1 MPTRGA
7 PCEIAAQ
14 RLIGIPPLRTR
25 PILRPTLE
33 EALHERHRRG
43 RPVRIG
49 LVGCGQMGTDILVQT
64 SLMRGIIV
72 VACAAT
78 RPENVAA
85 AVAMGDTAHRPR
97 VVSGVTEARQA
108 IRRGELAALTGI
120 GTLCQIPEVD
130 VVIDATGRPNAGA
143 EVATAAIAAGKHMVM
158 MNVEADI
165 TIGAWL
171 AAQARRKGV
180 VYTLGAG
187 DEPSTTMEI
196 IRFARTLGYG
206 IVAAGKGKNNA
217 FRIDAVPDD
226 YRAEAAARNM
236 NPRMLVEFVDGSK
249 TAVEMT
255 CIGNA
260 AGLSPDVP
268 GMHGPAAPLHELQN
282 YFRPKAE
289 GGLLSRKGVVDFSI
303 AKGVA
308 PGVFVVV
315 EAPHP
320 RIIER
325 FDDLH
330 VGKGPYY
337 ALTKPYHL
345 TSLEVPLTAAA
356 AVLFGTTEMVSLP
369 VPSGEVGC
377 MTKRDIEPGETLDA
391 IGETCY
397 RGFALERADAVRKDA
412 LPIGLAHGA
421 KVVER
426 IPKGALI
433 TRAAAIPDK
442 SLMIVALRRKQ
453 DAMVARL
460 TAR

>member
-1 MPTRGA
+1 MPKRS
-7 PCEIAAQ
+7 E
-14 RLIGIPPLRTR
+14 
-25 PILRPTLE
+25 LRPNLE
-33 EALHERHRRG
+33 EALHARHRRG

-64 SLMRGIIV
+64 SLMQGIVV

-85 AVAMGDTAHRPR
+85 AVVMGGTAHKPLI
-97 VVSGVTEARQA
+97 VATLTEARQA
-108 IRRGELAALTGI
+108 IRRGQLAALTSI
-120 GTLCQIPEVD
+120 EMLCNIPEVD

-143 EVATAAIAAGKHMVM
+143 EVAVAAIAAGKHMVM

-165 TIGAWL
+165 TAGAWF
-171 AAQARRKGV
+171 AAQARRRGV

-196 IRFARTLGYG
+196 VRFARTLGMG
-206 IVAAGKGKNNA
+206 IVAAGKGKNNP
-217 FRIDAVPDD
+217 FRIDAMPDD

-255 CIGNA
+255 CIANA
-260 AGLSPDVP
+260 VGLVPDVP
-268 GMHGPAAPLHELQN
+268 GMHGPSAPLHELQD
-282 YFRPKAE
+282 YFRPKSE
-289 GGLLSRKGVVDFSI
+289 GGILSRKGVVDFSV

-308 PGVFVVV
+308 PGVFVVA
-315 EAPHP
+315 EARHP
-320 RIIER
+320 RIVER

-356 AVLFGTTEMVSLP
+356 AVIFGTTEMVSLP
-369 VPSGEVGC
+369 LPSGEVGC
-377 MTKRDIEPGETLDA
+377 MAKRDIAPGEVLDA
-391 IGETCY
+391 IGETSY
-397 RGFALERADAVRKDA
+397 RGFALERRWAAERRI

-421 KVVER
+421 KVTAR
-426 IPKGALI
+426 IPKGTLI
-433 TRAAAIPDK
+433 SLDQADPDNRLAIFK
-442 SLMIVALRRKQ
+442 ARRRQ
-453 DAMVARL
+453 DAMVAR
-460 TAR
+460 AEG

>member
-1 MPTRGA
+1 M
-7 PCEIAAQ
+7 Q
-14 RLIGIPPLRTR
+14 RKHD
-25 PILRPTLE
+25 LRPNLE
-33 EALHERHRRG
+33 EALQARHKRG

-64 SLMRGIIV
+64 SLMQGIIV

-85 AVAMGDTAHRPR
+85 AVKMGGTAHRPR
-97 VVSGVTEARQA
+97 IVDSVTEARQA
-108 IRRGELAALTGI
+108 IRRGELAALVGI
-120 GTLCQIPEVD
+120 DRLCQIPEVD

-143 EVATAAIAAGKHMVM
+143 EVALAAIQAGKHMVM

-165 TIGAWL
+165 TAGAWF
-171 AAQARRKGV
+171 ADQARRRGI

-196 IRFARTLGYG
+196 IRFARTLGMG

-217 FRIDAVPDD
+217 FRIDAMPND
-226 YRAEAAARNM
+226 YMAEAAARNM

-255 CIGNA
+255 CIANA
-260 AGLSPDVP
+260 VGLQPDIP

-282 YFRPKAE
+282 YFRPKSE
-289 GGLLSRKGVVDFSI
+289 GGILSRKGVVDFSI

-308 PGVFVVV
+308 PGVFVVA
-315 EAPHP
+315 EAKHP
-320 RIIER
+320 RIVER

-356 AVLFGTTEMVSLP
+356 AVMFGTTEMISLP

-377 MTKRDIEPGETLDA
+377 MAKRDIEPGETLDA

-397 RGFALERADAVRKDA
+397 RGFALERVWAAERNV

-421 KVVER
+421 KVTQR
-426 IPKGALI
+426 IAKGTLI
-433 TRAAAIPDK
+433 TRDAAEPDRR
-442 SLMIVALRRKQ
+442 LAIVAVRKKQ
-453 DAMVARL
+453 DAMVRRL
-460 TAR
+460 TGG

>member
-1 MPTRGA
+1 M
-7 PCEIAAQ
+7 
-14 RLIGIPPLRTR
+14 
-25 PILRPTLE
+25 
-33 EALHERHRRG
+33 
-43 RPVRIG
+43 
-49 LVGCGQMGTDILVQT
+49 
-64 SLMRGIIV
+64 
-72 VACAAT
+72 
-78 RPENVAA
+78 
-85 AVAMGDTAHRPR
+85 
-97 VVSGVTEARQA
+97 
-108 IRRGELAALTGI
+108 
-120 GTLCQIPEVD
+120 LCQIPEVD

-143 EVATAAIAAGKHMVM
+143 EVAVAAIAAGKHMVM

-165 TIGAWL
+165 TAGAWF

-196 IRFARTLGYG
+196 VRFARTLGYG

-255 CIGNA
+255 CIANA
-260 AGLSPDVP
+260 VGLSPDVP
-268 GMHGPAAPLHELQN
+268 GMHGPAAPLNELQN
-282 YFRPKAE
+282 YFRPKSE
-289 GGLLSRKGVVDFSI
+289 GGILSKKGVVDFSI

-377 MTKRDIEPGETLDA
+377 MAKRDIAPGETLDA

-397 RGFALERADAVRKDA
+397 RGFALERLDAAAKGV

-421 KVVER
+421 TVTKR
-426 IPKGALI
+426 IAKGTLI
-433 TRAAAIPDK
+433 TWDAAAPD
-442 SLMIVALRRKQ
+442 RRLAILAARKKQ
-453 DAMVARL
+453 DQMVRRL
-460 TAR
+460 TGAKG

>member
-1 MPTRGA
+1 MAKPT
-7 PCEIAAQ
+7 
-14 RLIGIPPLRTR
+14 L
-25 PILRPTLE
+25 LRPTLE
-33 EALHERHRRG
+33 EALHDRHRRG

-64 SLMRGIIV
+64 SLMQGIVV
-72 VACAAT
+72 VACCAT
-78 RPENVAA
+78 RPENVAS
-85 AVAMGDTAHRPR
+85 AVKMGGTAHRPR
-97 VVSGVTEARQA
+97 IVDGVAAASQA

-120 GTLCQIPEVD
+120 DTLCRIPEVD

-143 EVATAAIAAGKHMVM
+143 EVAVAAIAAGKHMVM

-165 TIGAWL
+165 TAGAWF
-171 AAQARRKGV
+171 ADQARRKGV

-196 IRFARTLGYG
+196 IRFARTLGYR

-217 FRIDAVPDD
+217 FKIDAVPDD
-226 YRAEAAARNM
+226 YRAEAARRNM

-255 CIGNA
+255 CIANA
-260 AGLSPDVP
+260 VGLQPDVP
-268 GMHGPAAPLHELQN
+268 GMHGPAAALDKLAEV
-282 YFRPKAE
+282 FRPAAE
-289 GGLLSRKGVVDFSI
+289 GGILSRKGVVDFSI

-308 PGVFVVV
+308 PGVFAVV

-330 VGKGPYY
+330 VGRGPYY

-369 VPSGEVGC
+369 IPSGEVGC
-377 MTKRDIEPGETLDA
+377 MAKRDIEPGETLDA

-397 RGFALERADAVRKDA
+397 RGFALERLDAAAKNA

-421 KVVER
+421 KVVKR
-426 IPKGALI
+426 VAKGTLI
-433 TRAAAIPDK
+433 TLEAAEPDRKLAIF
-442 SLMIVALRRKQ
+442 AARKRQ
-453 DAMVARL
+453 DAMVRRL
-460 TAR
+460 TRA

>member
-1 MPTRGA
+1 M
-7 PCEIAAQ
+7 
-14 RLIGIPPLRTR
+14 
-25 PILRPTLE
+25 
-33 EALHERHRRG
+33 
-43 RPVRIG
+43 RIG

-64 SLMRGIIV
+64 SLMQGIIV

-78 RPENVAA
+78 RPENVAV
-85 AVAMGDTAHRPR
+85 AVRMGGTAHRPR
-97 VVSGVTEARQA
+97 IVDTLAEARQA
-108 IRRGELAALTGI
+108 IRRGELAALTSI
-120 GTLCQIPEVD
+120 EMLCRIREVD

-143 EVATAAIAAGKHMVM
+143 EVALAAIAAGKHMVM
-158 MNVEADI
+158 MNVEADV
-165 TIGAWL
+165 TAGAWF
-171 AAQARRKGV
+171 ADQARRKGV

-196 IRFARTLGYG
+196 IRFARTLGMG

-255 CIGNA
+255 CIANA
-260 AGLSPDVP
+260 VGLVPDVP
-268 GMHGPAAPLHELQN
+268 GMHGPAAPLNELQN
-282 YFRPKAE
+282 YFRPKSE
-289 GGLLSRKGVVDFSI
+289 GGILSRKGVVDFTI

-308 PGVFVVV
+308 PGVFVVA
-315 EAPHP
+315 EAKHP

-356 AVLFGTTEMVSLP
+356 AVLFGTTEMISLP
-369 VPSGEVGC
+369 IPSGEAGC
-377 MTKRDIEPGETLDA
+377 MAKRDIEPGETLDA

-397 RGFALERADAVRKDA
+397 RGFALERVYAAERRA
-412 LPIGLAHGA
+412 LPLGLAHGA
-421 KVVER
+421 KVIR
-426 IPKGALI
+426 KIAKGTLI
-433 TRAAAIPDK
+433 TLDQATPDNRLAIYK
-442 SLMIVALRRKQ
+442 ARRRQ
-453 DAMVARL
+453 DAMVSRL
-460 TAR
+460 TGRDA

>member
-1 MPTRGA
+1 M
-7 PCEIAAQ
+7 
-14 RLIGIPPLRTR
+14 
-25 PILRPTLE
+25 
-33 EALHERHRRG
+33 
-43 RPVRIG
+43 RIG

-64 SLMRGIIV
+64 SLMQGIVV

-85 AVAMGDTAHRPR
+85 AVKVAGTAHHPR
-97 VVSGVTEARQA
+97 VIFSVTEARQA
-108 IRRGELAALTGI
+108 IRRGELAALTSI
-120 GTLCQIPEVD
+120 EMLCAIPEVD

-143 EVATAAIAAGKHMVM
+143 EVAVAAIAAGKHMVM

-165 TIGAWL
+165 TAGAWF
-171 AAQARRKGV
+171 ADQARRKGV

-196 IRFARTLGYG
+196 IRFARTLGMG

-217 FRIDAVPDD
+217 FRIEAMPED
-226 YRAEAAARNM
+226 YKAEAAARNM

-255 CIGNA
+255 CIANA
-260 AGLSPDVP
+260 AGLAPDVP

-289 GGLLSRKGVVDFSI
+289 GGILSRKGVVDFSI

-308 PGVFVVV
+308 PGVFVVA
-315 EAPHP
+315 EARHP
-320 RIIER
+320 RIVER

-330 VGKGPYY
+330 VGHGPYY

-356 AVLFGTTEMVSLP
+356 AVLFGTTEMISLP

-377 MTKRDIEPGETLDA
+377 MAKRDIEAGETLDA

-397 RGFALERADAVRKDA
+397 RGFALERVHAADRRA

-421 KVVER
+421 RVTKR
-426 IPKGALI
+426 IVRGTLI
-433 TRAAAIPDK
+433 TLDQAEPDARLAIYRA
-442 SLMIVALRRKQ
+442 RRKQ

-460 TAR
+460 IR

>member
-1 MPTRGA
+1 VNPKSH
-7 PCEIAAQ
+7 
-14 RLIGIPPLRTR
+14 
-25 PILRPTLE
+25 LRPNLE
-33 EALHERHRRG
+33 EALHLRQRRG
-43 RPVRIG
+43 KPVRIG
-49 LVGCGQMGTDILVQT
+49 LIGCGQMGTDILVQT
-64 SLMRGIIV
+64 SLMRGVVV
-72 VACAAT
+72 VAVAAT

-85 AVAMGDTAHRPR
+85 AVKMGGTHHKPCI
-97 VVSGVTEARQA
+97 VSTITEARQA
-108 IRRGELAALTGI
+108 IRRGDLAAMTSI
-120 GTLCQIPEVD
+120 DQVCQIPEVD
-130 VVIDATGRPNAGA
+130 VIIDATGRPNAGA

-171 AAQARRKGV
+171 AAQARRRGV

-187 DEPSTTMEI
+187 DEPSSTMEL

-217 FRIDAVPDD
+217 FKTDAMPDD
-226 YRAEAAARNM
+226 YRAEASARNM

-268 GMHGPAAPLHELQN
+268 GMHGPAAPLNELQN

-289 GGLLSRKGVVDFSI
+289 GGLLSRKGAVDFSI

-337 ALTKPYHL
+337 ALTRPFHL

-356 AVLFGTTEMVSLP
+356 AVMFGTTEMVSLP

-377 MTKRDIEPGETLDA
+377 MAKRDIEPGETLDA

-397 RGFALERADAVRKDA
+397 RGFALERLDAVAKGA

-421 KVVER
+421 VVTER
-426 IPKGALI
+426 IPKGTLV
-433 TRAAAIPDK
+433 TRQAAVPDK
-442 SLMIVALRRKQ
+442 RLKIVQVRKLQ
-453 DAMVARL
+453 DAMVKRL
-460 TAR
+460 TVK

>member
-1 MPTRGA
+1 V
-7 PCEIAAQ
+7 
-14 RLIGIPPLRTR
+14 PLK
-25 PILRPTLE
+25 PVLRPSLE
-33 EALHERHRRG
+33 EALALRHRQG

-64 SLMRGIIV
+64 SLMQGIIV

-85 AVAMGDTAHRPR
+85 AVRMGGTAHRPAI
-97 VVSGVTEARQA
+97 VSSVTEARQA

-120 GTLCQIPEVD
+120 EMLCRIPEVD
-130 VVIDATGRPNAGA
+130 VVVDATGRPNAGA
-143 EVATAAIAAGKHMVM
+143 EVAIAAIAAGKHMVM

-165 TIGAWL
+165 TAGAWF
-171 AAQARRKGV
+171 AAQARRRGV

-196 IRFARTLGYG
+196 VRFARTLGLG

-217 FRIDAVPDD
+217 FQINAMPDD

-260 AGLSPDVP
+260 VGLPPDVP
-268 GMHGPAAPLHELQN
+268 GMHGPAAPLHELQD
-282 YFRPKAE
+282 YFRPRSE
-289 GGLLSRKGVVDFSI
+289 GGILSRKGVVDFTV

-315 EAPHP
+315 EAKHP
-320 RIIER
+320 RVIER
-325 FDDLH
+325 LDDLH
-330 VGKGPYY
+330 VGHGPYY

-356 AVLFGTTEMVSLP
+356 AVIFGATEMVSLP

-377 MTKRDIEPGETLDA
+377 MTKRDIEAGETLDA

-397 RGFALERADAVRKDA
+397 RGFALERRDAAARGV

-421 KVVER
+421 KVLQR
-426 IPKGALI
+426 IPGGTLI
-433 TRAAAIPDK
+433 TRTAAEPDRRLAIAAA
-442 SLMIVALRRKQ
+442 RRRQ

-460 TAR
+460 TAE

>member
-1 MPTRGA
+1 VTPRNH
-7 PCEIAAQ
+7 
-14 RLIGIPPLRTR
+14 
-25 PILRPTLE
+25 LRPTLE
-33 EALHERHRRG
+33 EALHLRQRRG
-43 RPVRIG
+43 KPVRIG
-49 LVGCGQMGTDILVQT
+49 LIGCGQMGTDILVQT
-64 SLMRGIIV
+64 SLMQGIIV
-72 VACAAT
+72 VAVAAT

-85 AVAMGDTAHRPR
+85 AVRMGGTHHRPCI
-97 VVSGVTEARQA
+97 VSKVSEARQV
-108 IRRGELAALTGI
+108 IRRGDLAAMTSI
-120 GTLCQIPEVD
+120 DMVCQIPEVD
-130 VVIDATGRPNAGA
+130 VIIDATGRPNAGA

-187 DEPSTTMEI
+187 DEPSSTMEL

-217 FRIDAVPDD
+217 FKTDAMPDD
-226 YRAEAAARNM
+226 YRAEAATRNM

-289 GGLLSRKGVVDFSI
+289 GGILSRKGVVDFSI

-337 ALTKPYHL
+337 ALTRPFHL

-356 AVLFGTTEMVSLP
+356 AVIFGTTEMVSLP

-397 RGFALERADAVRKDA
+397 RGYALERLDAVAKNA

-421 KVVER
+421 IVTQR
-426 IPKGALI
+426 IPKGTLV
-433 TRAAAIPDK
+433 TREAAVPDRRLK
-442 SLMIVALRRKQ
+442 IVAVRKLQ

-460 TAR
+460 TSQ

>member
-1 MPTRGA
+1 
-7 PCEIAAQ
+7 
-14 RLIGIPPLRTR
+14 
-25 PILRPTLE
+25 
-33 EALHERHRRG
+33 
-43 RPVRIG
+43 
-49 LVGCGQMGTDILVQT
+49 MGTDILVQT
-64 SLMRGIIV
+64 SLMQGIIV
-72 VACAAT
+72 VAVAAT

-85 AVAMGDTAHRPR
+85 AVKMGGTHHKPCI
-97 VVSGVTEARQA
+97 VSTVTEARQA
-108 IRRGELAALTGI
+108 IRRGDLAAMTSI
-120 GTLCQIPEVD
+120 DSVCQIPEVD
-130 VVIDATGRPNAGA
+130 VIIDATGRPNAGA

-187 DEPSTTMEI
+187 DEPSSTMEL

-217 FRIDAVPDD
+217 FKTDAMPDD
-226 YRAEAAARNM
+226 YRAEARARNM

-268 GMHGPAAPLHELQN
+268 GMHGPAAPLHELQS
-282 YFRPKAE
+282 YFKPKAE
-289 GGLLSRKGVVDFSI
+289 GGILSRKGVVDFSV

-320 RIIER
+320 RIVER

-337 ALTKPYHL
+337 ALTRPFHL

-356 AVLFGTTEMVSLP
+356 AVIFGTTEMVSLP

-377 MTKRDIEPGETLDA
+377 MAKRDIEPGETLDA

-397 RGFALERADAVRKDA
+397 RGFALERRDAVMKNA

-421 KVVER
+421 VVTQR
-426 IPKGALI
+426 IPKGTLV
-433 TRAAAIPDK
+433 TREAAIPDK
-442 SLMIVALRRKQ
+442 RLRIVAVRKLQ
-453 DAMVARL
+453 DAMVKRL
-460 TAR
+460 TG

>member
-1 MPTRGA
+1 
-7 PCEIAAQ
+7 
-14 RLIGIPPLRTR
+14 
-25 PILRPTLE
+25 
-33 EALHERHRRG
+33 
-43 RPVRIG
+43 
-49 LVGCGQMGTDILVQT
+49 MGTDILVQT
-64 SLMRGIIV
+64 NLMQGIIV
-72 VACAAT
+72 VAVAAT

-85 AVAMGDTAHRPR
+85 AVAAGGTSQR
-97 VVSGVTEARQA
+97 VRIVATLTEARQA
-108 IRRGELAALTGI
+108 IRRGELAAMDSIALVCN
-120 GTLCQIPEVD
+120 LPEID

-143 EVATAAIAAGKHMVM
+143 EVAIAAISAGKHMVM

-187 DEPSTTMEI
+187 DEPSSTMEL

-217 FRIDAVPDD
+217 FKTDAMPEE
-226 YRAEAAARNM
+226 YRAQAQARNM

-255 CIGNA
+255 CIANA
-260 AGLSPDVP
+260 AGLVPDVP
-268 GMHGPAAPLHELQN
+268 GMHGPDAPLGKLQD
-282 YFRPKAE
+282 YFRPQSE
-289 GGLLSRKGVVDFSI
+289 GGLLSRKGVVDYSV

-308 PGVFVVV
+308 PGVFCVI

-325 FDDLH
+325 LDDLH
-330 VGKGPYY
+330 IGKGPYY
-337 ALTKPYHL
+337 TLHRPFHL
-345 TSLEVPLTAAA
+345 TSLEVPLTAAT
-356 AVLFGTTEMVSLP
+356 AVIFGTTEMVSLP

-377 MTKRDIEPGETLDA
+377 MTKRDIEAGERLDA

-397 RGFALERADAVRKDA
+397 RGYALERCDAMAKNA

-421 KVVER
+421 LVTER
-426 IPKGALI
+426 IPKGTLV
-433 TRAAAIPDK
+433 TRAAAVPDK
-442 SLMIVALRRKQ
+442 RLKIVAVRKLQ
-453 DAMVARL
+453 EAMVARL
-460 TAR
+460 EARRA

>member
-1 MPTRGA
+1 MARPT
-7 PCEIAAQ
+7 
-14 RLIGIPPLRTR
+14 
-25 PILRPTLE
+25 LRPTLE
-33 EALHERHRRG
+33 EALLDRHRRG

-64 SLMRGIIV
+64 SLMQGIAV
-72 VACAAT
+72 VACCAT

-85 AVAMGDTAHRPR
+85 AVKMGGTPHKVR
-97 VVSGVTEARQA
+97 VVSTVTEASAA
-108 IRRGELAALTGI
+108 IRRGELAAIMGI
-120 GTLCQIPEVD
+120 EALCSIPEVD

-143 EVATAAIAAGKHMVM
+143 EVAVAAIARAKHMVM

-165 TIGAWL
+165 TAGAWF

-187 DEPSTTMEI
+187 DEPTTTMEI
-196 IRFARTLGYG
+196 VRFARTLGYG

-217 FRIDAVPDD
+217 FRIDAVPED
-226 YRAEAAARNM
+226 YKAEATARNM

-255 CIGNA
+255 CIANA
-260 AGLSPDVP
+260 VGLVPDIP
-268 GMHGPAAPLHELQN
+268 GMHGPAAPLHELQD

-289 GGLLSRKGVVDFSI
+289 GGILSRKGVVDFSI

-377 MTKRDIEPGETLDA
+377 MAKRDIEQGETLDA

-397 RGFALERADAVRKDA
+397 RGFALERRDAAAKNV

-421 KVVER
+421 RVTKR
-426 IPKGALI
+426 IARGTLI
-433 TRAAAIPDK
+433 TRDAASPDRTLAIF
-442 SLMIVALRRKQ
+442 AARRKQ
-453 DAMVARL
+453 DAMVKRL
-460 TAR
+460 TGEG

>member
-1 MPTRGA
+1 MPTKT
-7 PCEIAAQ
+7 
-14 RLIGIPPLRTR
+14 L
-25 PILRPTLE
+25 LRPNLE
-33 EALHERHRRG
+33 EALHLRQRRG
-43 RPVRIG
+43 KPVRIG
-49 LVGCGQMGTDILVQT
+49 LIGCGQMGTDILVQT
-64 SLMRGIIV
+64 SLMQGIIV
-72 VACAAT
+72 VAVAAT

-85 AVAMGDTAHRPR
+85 SVKMGGTHHKPCI
-97 VVSGVTEARQA
+97 VSTVGEARAA
-108 IRRGELAALTGI
+108 IRRGDLAAMI
-120 GTLCQIPEVD
+120 SIDMVCQIPEVD
-130 VVIDATGRPNAGA
+130 VIIDATGRPNAGA

-187 DEPSTTMEI
+187 DEPSSTMEL

-217 FRIDAVPDD
+217 FKTDAMPDD

-282 YFRPKAE
+282 YFKPKGE
-289 GGLLSRKGVVDFSI
+289 GGILSRKGVVDFSI

-337 ALTKPYHL
+337 ALTRPFHL

-356 AVLFGTTEMVSLP
+356 AVIFGTTEMVSLP

-377 MTKRDIEPGETLDA
+377 MTKRDIEPGESLDA

-397 RGFALERADAVRKDA
+397 RGYALERLDAVAKNA

-421 KVVER
+421 LVTQR
-426 IPKGALI
+426 ILKGTLV
-433 TRAAAIPDK
+433 TRDAAVPDRRLK
-442 SLMIVALRRKQ
+442 IVAVRKLQ
-453 DAMVARL
+453 DAMVVRL
-460 TAR
+460 TSK

>member
-1 MPTRGA
+1 
-7 PCEIAAQ
+7 
-14 RLIGIPPLRTR
+14 
-25 PILRPTLE
+25 
-33 EALHERHRRG
+33 
-43 RPVRIG
+43 VRIG
-49 LVGCGQMGTDILVQT
+49 LIGCGQMGTDILVQT
-64 SLMRGIIV
+64 SLMQGIIV
-72 VACAAT
+72 VAVAAT

-85 AVAMGDTAHRPR
+85 AVKMGGTHHQPR
-97 VVSGVTEARQA
+97 IVSSITEARQA
-108 IRRGELAALTGI
+108 IRRGDLAAMTSI
-120 GTLCQIPEVD
+120 DMVCQIPEVD
-130 VVIDATGRPNAGA
+130 VIIDATGRPNAGA

-171 AAQARRKGV
+171 AVQARRKGV

-187 DEPSTTMEI
+187 DEPSSTMEL

-217 FRIDAVPDD
+217 FKTDAMPHD
-226 YRAEAAARNM
+226 YRAEATARNM

-289 GGLLSRKGVVDFSI
+289 GGILSRKGVVDFSV

-308 PGVFVVV
+308 PGVFVVM

-337 ALTKPYHL
+337 ALTRPFHL

-356 AVLFGTTEMVSLP
+356 AVIFGTTEMVSLP

-397 RGFALERADAVRKDA
+397 RGYALERLDAVAKNA

-421 KVVER
+421 LVTQR
-426 IPKGALI
+426 IPKGTLV
-433 TRAAAIPDK
+433 TRDAAVPDRRLK
-442 SLMIVALRRKQ
+442 IVAVRKLQ
-453 DAMVARL
+453 DAMVGRL
-460 TAR
+460 TAK

>member
-1 MPTRGA
+1 MPDRSH
-7 PCEIAAQ
+7 
-14 RLIGIPPLRTR
+14 
-25 PILRPTLE
+25 LRPTLE
-33 EALHERHRRG
+33 EALHARQRQG

-64 SLMRGIIV
+64 SLMHGITV

-85 AVAMGDTAHRPR
+85 AITMGGTAHLPR
-97 VVSGVTEARQA
+97 IVSSVTEARQA
-108 IRRGELAALTGI
+108 IRRGALAALTSI
-120 GTLCQIPEVD
+120 EMLCAIPEVD

-143 EVATAAIAAGKHMVM
+143 EVAVAAIAAGKHMVM

-165 TIGAWL
+165 TAGAWF

-196 IRFARTLGYG
+196 IRFARTLGMG
-206 IVAAGKGKNNA
+206 IVAAGKGKNNP
-217 FRIDAVPDD
+217 FKTDAMPDD
-226 YRAEAAARNM
+226 YKAEATARNM

-255 CIGNA
+255 CIANA
-260 AGLSPDVP
+260 VGLVPDVP
-268 GMHGPAAPLHELQN
+268 GMHGPAAPLNELQN

-289 GGLLSRKGVVDFSI
+289 GGILSRKGVVDFSV

-308 PGVFVVV
+308 PGVFVVA
-315 EAPHP
+315 EARHP
-320 RIIER
+320 RIVER

-330 VGKGPYY
+330 VGQGPYY

-356 AVLFGTTEMVSLP
+356 AVIFGTTEMTSLP
-369 VPSGEVGC
+369 IPSGEVGC
-377 MTKRDIEPGETLDA
+377 MAKRDIEPGETLDA

-397 RGFALERADAVRKDA
+397 RGFALERVFAAERRM

-421 KVVER
+421 RVLKP
-426 IPKGALI
+426 IAKGTLI
-433 TRAAAIPDK
+433 SFDQAQPDARLAIFN
-442 SLMIVALRRKQ
+442 ARRKQ

-460 TAR
+460 TR

>member
-1 MPTRGA
+1 MKTRT
-7 PCEIAAQ
+7 P
-14 RLIGIPPLRTR
+14 
-25 PILRPTLE
+25 LRPTLE
-33 EALHERHRRG
+33 EALHLRQRRG
-43 RPVRIG
+43 KPVRIG

-64 SLMRGIIV
+64 SLMQGIV
-72 VACAAT
+72 VVAVAAT

-85 AVAMGDTAHRPR
+85 AVRMGGTHHKPQI
-97 VVSGVTEARQA
+97 VSTPTEARTV
-108 IRRGELAALTGI
+108 IRRGDLAAMTSI
-120 GTLCQIPEVD
+120 DMLCQIPEVD

-187 DEPSTTMEI
+187 DEPSSTMEL

-217 FRIDAVPDD
+217 FKTDAMPED
-226 YRAEAAARNM
+226 YRTEAAARNM

-268 GMHGPAAPLHELQN
+268 GMHGPAAPLGELQN
-282 YFRPKAE
+282 YFRPKSE

-337 ALTKPYHL
+337 ALTRPFHL

-369 VPSGEVGC
+369 LPSGEVGC
-377 MTKRDIEPGETLDA
+377 MTKRDIEAGETLDA

-397 RGFALERADAVRKDA
+397 RGFALERMDAVAKNA

-421 KVVER
+421 VVTRR
-426 IPKGALI
+426 IPKGTLV
-433 TRAAAIPDK
+433 TREAAVPDK
-442 SLMIVALRRKQ
+442 RLRIVAVRKVQ
-453 DAMVARL
+453 DAMVRRL
-460 TAR
+460 TVKQ

>member
-1 MPTRGA
+1 VR
-7 PCEIAAQ
+7 Q
-14 RLIGIPPLRTR
+14 RQN
-25 PILRPTLE
+25 LRPTLE
-33 EALHERHRRG
+33 EALHERHRRR

-64 SLMRGIIV
+64 GLMQGIIV

-85 AVAMGDTAHRPR
+85 AVKMGATAHRPR
-97 VVSGVTEARQA
+97 IVSTIAEASQA
-108 IRRGELAALTGI
+108 IRRGELAALTSI
-120 GTLCQIPEVD
+120 EMLCRIPEVD
-130 VVIDATGRPNAGA
+130 VAIDATGRPNAGA
-143 EVATAAIAAGKHMVM
+143 EVAVAAIAAGKHMVM

-165 TIGAWL
+165 TAGAWF
-171 AAQARRKGV
+171 ADQARRKGV

-196 IRFARTLGYG
+196 VRFARTLGMG

-226 YRAEAAARNM
+226 YRAEAARRNM

-255 CIGNA
+255 CIANA
-260 AGLSPDVP
+260 VGLVPDVP
-268 GMHGPAAPLHELQN
+268 GMHGPAAPLHELQD

-289 GGLLSRKGVVDFSI
+289 GGILSRKGVVDFSI

-308 PGVFVVV
+308 PGVFVVA
-315 EAPHP
+315 EAKHP
-320 RIIER
+320 RIVER

-330 VGKGPYY
+330 VGHGPYY

-356 AVLFGTTEMVSLP
+356 AVLFGTTEMISLP

-377 MTKRDIEPGETLDA
+377 MAKRDIEAGDTLDA

-397 RGFALERADAVRKDA
+397 RGFALERIHAAERRV

-421 KVVER
+421 KVVRR
-426 IPKGALI
+426 IAKGTLI
-433 TRAAAIPDK
+433 TLDQAEPDARLAIHRA
-442 SLMIVALRRKQ
+442 RRRQ

-460 TAR
+460 TR

>member
-1 MPTRGA
+1 VPKA
-7 PCEIAAQ
+7 
-14 RLIGIPPLRTR
+14 
-25 PILRPTLE
+25 ILRPNLE
-33 EALHERHRRG
+33 EALLLRQRKG

-64 SLMRGIIV
+64 SLMQGICV

-85 AVAMGDTAHRPR
+85 AVKMGGTHHKPR
-97 VVSGVTEARQA
+97 IVSDVTEARNA

-120 GTLCQIPEVD
+120 GMLCQIPEVD

-143 EVATAAIAAGKHMVM
+143 EVAVAAIAAGKHMVM

-165 TIGAWL
+165 TAGAWF

-196 IRFARTLGYG
+196 VRFARTLGYG

-226 YRAEAAARNM
+226 YRAEATARNM

-255 CIGNA
+255 CIANA
-260 AGLSPDVP
+260 VGLSPDIP

-282 YFRPKAE
+282 YFRPKSE
-289 GGLLSRKGVVDFSI
+289 GGILSRKGVVDFSI

-330 VGKGPYY
+330 VGNGPYY

-356 AVLFGTTEMVSLP
+356 AVLFGATEMVSLP

-377 MTKRDIEPGETLDA
+377 MAKRDIAPGETLDA

-397 RGFALERADAVRKDA
+397 RGYALERRDAVAKNA

-421 KVVER
+421 LVTQR
-426 IPKGALI
+426 IPKGELV
-433 TRAAAIPDK
+433 TCAAAMPDRRLK
-442 SLMIVALRRKQ
+442 IVAVRKLQ
-453 DAMVARL
+453 DAMVQRL
-460 TAR
+460 TAK

>member
-1 MPTRGA
+1 MPRAGRNVTR
-7 PCEIAAQ
+7 
-14 RLIGIPPLRTR
+14 TTT
-25 PILRPTLE
+25 LRPNLE

-64 SLMRGIIV
+64 SLMRGIVV

-85 AVAMGDTAHRPR
+85 AVTMGGTAHRPR
-97 VVSGVTEARQA
+97 IVATIAEARQA

-120 GTLCQIPEVD
+120 ATLCRIPEVD

-143 EVATAAIAAGKHMVM
+143 EVALAAIEAGKHMVM

-165 TIGAWL
+165 TAGAWF

-196 IRFARTLGYG
+196 VRFARTLGMG

-217 FRIDAVPDD
+217 FRIDATPDD

-255 CIGNA
+255 CIANA
-260 AGLSPDVP
+260 VGLVPDIP
-268 GMHGPAAPLHELQN
+268 GMHGPAAPLDELQN

-289 GGLLSRKGVVDFSI
+289 GGILSRKGVVDFSI

-308 PGVFVVV
+308 PGVFVVA
-315 EAPHP
+315 EARHP
-320 RIIER
+320 RIVER

-330 VGKGPYY
+330 VGHGPYY

-356 AVLFGTTEMVSLP
+356 AVIFGATEMVSLP

-377 MTKRDIEPGETLDA
+377 MAKRDIEPGETLDA

-397 RGFALERADAVRKDA
+397 RGFALERVYAAERRVV
-412 LPIGLAHGA
+412 PIGLAHGA
-421 KVVER
+421 RVTHHVAR
-426 IPKGALI
+426 GTLV
-433 TRAAAIPDK
+433 TFDQVTPDK
-442 SLMIVALRRKQ
+442 QLAIFQVRRKQ
-453 DAMVARL
+453 DAMVRRL
-460 TAR
+460 TAGA

>member
-1 MPTRGA
+1 VTPKTH
-7 PCEIAAQ
+7 
-14 RLIGIPPLRTR
+14 
-25 PILRPTLE
+25 LRPNLE
-33 EALHERHRRG
+33 EALHLRHRRG
-43 RPVRIG
+43 KPVRIG
-49 LVGCGQMGTDILVQT
+49 LIGCGQMGTDILVQT
-64 SLMRGIIV
+64 SLMQGIIV
-72 VACAAT
+72 VAVAAT

-85 AVAMGDTAHRPR
+85 AVRMGGTHHQPR
-97 VVSGVTEARQA
+97 IVSSITEARHA
-108 IRRGELAALTGI
+108 IRRGDLAAMTSI
-120 GTLCQIPEVD
+120 DMVCQIPEVD
-130 VVIDATGRPNAGA
+130 VIIDATGRPNAGA

-171 AAQARRKGV
+171 AVQARRKGV

-187 DEPSTTMEI
+187 DEPSSTMEL

-217 FRIDAVPDD
+217 FKTDAMPDD

-289 GGLLSRKGVVDFSI
+289 GGILSRKGVVDFSV

-337 ALTKPYHL
+337 ALTRPFHL

-356 AVLFGTTEMVSLP
+356 AVIFGTTEMVSLP

-397 RGFALERADAVRKDA
+397 RGYALERLDAVVKNV

-421 KVVER
+421 LVTQR
-426 IPKGALI
+426 IPKGTLV
-433 TRAAAIPDK
+433 TRAAAVPDK
-442 SLMIVALRRKQ
+442 QLKIVAVRRLQ

-460 TAR
+460 TAK

>member
-1 MPTRGA
+1 VT
-7 PCEIAAQ
+7 IKT
-14 RLIGIPPLRTR
+14 LIR
-25 PILRPTLE
+25 PNLE
-33 EALHERHRRG
+33 EALHLRQRRG
-43 RPVRIG
+43 KPVRIG
-49 LVGCGQMGTDILVQT
+49 LIGCGQMGTDILVQT
-64 SLMRGIIV
+64 SLMQGIIV
-72 VACAAT
+72 VAVAAT

-85 AVAMGDTAHRPR
+85 AVKMGGTHHKPCI
-97 VVSGVTEARQA
+97 VSTIAEARQT
-108 IRRGELAALTGI
+108 IKRGDLAAMTSI
-120 GTLCQIPEVD
+120 DMVCQIPEVD

-187 DEPSTTMEI
+187 DEPSSTMEL

-217 FRIDAVPDD
+217 FKTDAMPDD

-282 YFRPKAE
+282 YFKPQAE
-289 GGLLSRKGVVDFSI
+289 GGILSRKGVVDFSI

-337 ALTKPYHL
+337 ALTRPFHL

-356 AVLFGTTEMVSLP
+356 AAIFGTTEMVSLP

-377 MTKRDIEPGETLDA
+377 MAKRDIEPGETLDA

-397 RGFALERADAVRKDA
+397 RGFALERLDAVAKNA

-421 KVVER
+421 EVTQR
-426 IPKGALI
+426 IPKGTLV
-433 TRAAAIPDK
+433 TRAAAVPDK
-442 SLMIVALRRKQ
+442 RLKIVAVRKLQ

-460 TAR
+460 TGKP

>member
-1 MPTRGA
+1 MPKRST
-7 PCEIAAQ
+7 
-14 RLIGIPPLRTR
+14 
-25 PILRPTLE
+25 LRPNLE
-33 EALHERHRRG
+33 EALLERHRRG
-43 RPVRIG
+43 KPVRIG

-64 SLMRGIIV
+64 SLMHGIIV

-85 AVAMGDTAHRPR
+85 AVTMGGTAHRTR
-97 VVSGVTEARQA
+97 IVDGVTEASAA
-108 IRRGELAALTGI
+108 IRRGELAALVGI
-120 GTLCQIPEVD
+120 EMLCRIPEVD

-143 EVATAAIAAGKHMVM
+143 EVAMAAIEAGKHMVM

-165 TIGAWL
+165 TAGAWF
-171 AAQARRKGV
+171 ARQAQRRGI

-196 IRFARTLGYG
+196 IRFARTLGMG

-217 FRIDAVPDD
+217 FRIDAMPDD
-226 YRAEAAARNM
+226 YKAEAAARNM

-255 CIGNA
+255 CIANA
-260 AGLSPDVP
+260 VGLQPDVP
-268 GMHGPAAPLHELQN
+268 GMHGPAAPLNELQN
-282 YFRPKAE
+282 YFRPKDE

-308 PGVFVVV
+308 PGVFVVA
-315 EAPHP
+315 EAKHP
-320 RIIER
+320 RIVER

-356 AVLFGTTEMVSLP
+356 AVIFGTTEMVSLP

-377 MTKRDIEPGETLDA
+377 MAKRDIEPGETLDA

-397 RGFALERADAVRKDA
+397 RGFALERTYAAERNVI
-412 LPIGLAHGA
+412 PIGLAHGA
-421 KVVER
+421 RVAQK
-426 IPKGALI
+426 IAKGTLI
-433 TRAAAIPDK
+433 TFNAAEPDRRLAI
-442 SLMIVALRRKQ
+442 VTVRRKQ
-453 DAMVARL
+453 DAMVRRL
-460 TAR
+460 LAD

>member
-1 MPTRGA
+1 MTTK
-7 PCEIAAQ
+7 
-14 RLIGIPPLRTR
+14 PL
-25 PILRPTLE
+25 LRPNLE
-33 EALHERHRRG
+33 EALHLRQRRG

-49 LVGCGQMGTDILVQT
+49 LIGCGQMGTDILVQT
-64 SLMRGIIV
+64 SLMQGIIV
-72 VACAAT
+72 VAVAAT

-85 AVAMGDTAHRPR
+85 AVKMGGTYHRPCI
-97 VVSGVTEARQA
+97 VTTVSEARVA
-108 IRRGELAALTGI
+108 IRRGDLAAMTSI
-120 GTLCQIPEVD
+120 EMVCQIPEVD
-130 VVIDATGRPNAGA
+130 VIIDATGRPNAGA

-187 DEPSTTMEI
+187 DEPSSTMEL

-217 FRIDAVPDD
+217 FKTDAMPDD

-282 YFRPKAE
+282 YFRPKGE
-289 GGLLSRKGVVDFSI
+289 GGILSRKGVVDFSI
-303 AKGVA
+303 ARGVA

-337 ALTKPYHL
+337 ALTRPFHL

-356 AVLFGTTEMVSLP
+356 AVIFGVTEMVSQP

-377 MTKRDIEPGETLDA
+377 MTKRDIEPGENLDA

-397 RGFALERADAVRKDA
+397 RGYALERRDAVAKNA

-421 KVVER
+421 LVTQR
-426 IPKGALI
+426 IPKGTLV
-433 TRAAAIPDK
+433 TREAAVPDK
-442 SLMIVALRRKQ
+442 RLKIVAVRKLQ

-460 TAR
+460 TGKV

>member
-1 MPTRGA
+1 VT
-7 PCEIAAQ
+7 IKT
-14 RLIGIPPLRTR
+14 LIR
-25 PILRPTLE
+25 PNLE
-33 EALHERHRRG
+33 EALHLRHRKG
-43 RPVRIG
+43 KPVRIG
-49 LVGCGQMGTDILVQT
+49 LIGCGQMGTDILVQT
-64 SLMRGIIV
+64 SLMQGIIV
-72 VACAAT
+72 VAVAAT

-85 AVAMGDTAHRPR
+85 AVKMGGTHHKPSI
-97 VVSGVTEARQA
+97 VSTIAEARQA
-108 IRRGELAALTGI
+108 IRRGDLAAMTSI
-120 GTLCQIPEVD
+120 DMVCQIPEVD
-130 VVIDATGRPNAGA
+130 VIIDATGRPNAGA

-187 DEPSTTMEI
+187 DEPSSTMEL

-217 FRIDAVPDD
+217 FKTDAMPDD
-226 YRAEAAARNM
+226 YRAEASARNM

-268 GMHGPAAPLHELQN
+268 GMHGPAAPLNELQA
-282 YFRPKAE
+282 YFKPKSE
-289 GGLLSRKGVVDFSI
+289 GGILSRKGVVDFSI

-337 ALTKPYHL
+337 ALTRPFHL

-356 AVLFGTTEMVSLP
+356 AVIFGTTEMVSLP

-377 MTKRDIEPGETLDA
+377 MAKRDIEPGETLDA

-397 RGFALERADAVRKDA
+397 RGYALERLDAVAKNA

-421 KVVER
+421 LVTQR
-426 IPKGALI
+426 IPKGTLV
-433 TRAAAIPDK
+433 TRDAAMPDK
-442 SLMIVALRRKQ
+442 RLKIVAVRKLQ
-453 DAMVARL
+453 DAIVARL
-460 TAR
+460 TAT

>member
-1 MPTRGA
+1 MPIVT
-7 PCEIAAQ
+7 
-14 RLIGIPPLRTR
+14 T
-25 PILRPTLE
+25 LRPNLE
-33 EALHERHRRG
+33 EALHERHRKG

-64 SLMRGIIV
+64 SLMQGIVV

-85 AVAMGDTAHRPR
+85 AVAMGGTAHRPR
-97 VVSGVTEARQA
+97 IVDTVAEARQA
-108 IRRGELAALTGI
+108 IHRGELAALVGI
-120 GTLCQIPEVD
+120 EMLCRIPEVD
-130 VVIDATGRPNAGA
+130 VVIDATGRPNVGA
-143 EVATAAIAAGKHMVM
+143 EVALAAIKAGKHMVM

-165 TIGAWL
+165 TAGAWF
-171 AAQARRKGV
+171 ADQARRRGV

-196 IRFARTLGYG
+196 VRFARTLGMG

-217 FRIDAVPDD
+217 FRTDAMPDD
-226 YRAEAAARNM
+226 YRTEAAARNM

-255 CIGNA
+255 CIANA
-260 AGLSPDVP
+260 VGLVPDVP
-268 GMHGPAAPLHELQN
+268 GMHGPAAPLHELQD
-282 YFRPKAE
+282 YFRPKSE
-289 GGLLSRKGVVDFSI
+289 GGILSRKGVVDFSI

-308 PGVFVVV
+308 PGVFVVA
-315 EAPHP
+315 EAKHP
-320 RIIER
+320 RVVER

-356 AVLFGTTEMVSLP
+356 AVIFGTTEMISLP

-397 RGFALERADAVRKDA
+397 RGFALERVYAAERRV

-421 KVVER
+421 KVTER

-433 TRAAAIPDK
+433 TLDQATPDGR
-442 SLMIVALRRKQ
+442 LAIVAVRKKQ
-453 DAMVARL
+453 DAMVRRL
-460 TAR
+460 TGAA

>member
-1 MPTRGA
+1 VT
-7 PCEIAAQ
+7 IKT
-14 RLIGIPPLRTR
+14 LIR
-25 PILRPTLE
+25 PNLE
-33 EALHERHRRG
+33 EALHLRQRRG
-43 RPVRIG
+43 KPVRIG
-49 LVGCGQMGTDILVQT
+49 LIGCGQMGTDILVQT
-64 SLMRGIIV
+64 SLMQGIIV
-72 VACAAT
+72 VAVAAT

-85 AVAMGDTAHRPR
+85 AVKMGGTHHKPCI
-97 VVSGVTEARQA
+97 VSTIAEARQA
-108 IRRGELAALTGI
+108 IRRGDLAAMTSI
-120 GTLCQIPEVD
+120 DMVCQIPEVD
-130 VVIDATGRPNAGA
+130 VIIDATGRPNAGA
-143 EVATAAIAAGKHMVM
+143 EVATAAITAGKHMVM

-187 DEPSTTMEI
+187 DEPSSTMEL

-217 FRIDAVPDD
+217 FKTDAMPDD

-282 YFRPKAE
+282 YFKPQAE
-289 GGLLSRKGVVDFSI
+289 GGILSRKGVVDFSI

-337 ALTKPYHL
+337 ALTRPFHL

-356 AVLFGTTEMVSLP
+356 AVIFGTTEMVSLP

-377 MTKRDIEPGETLDA
+377 MAKRDIEPGETLDA

-397 RGFALERADAVRKDA
+397 RGYALERLDAVAKNA

-421 KVVER
+421 EVTQR
-426 IPKGALI
+426 IPKGTLV
-433 TRAAAIPDK
+433 TRAAAVPDK
-442 SLMIVALRRKQ
+442 RLKIVAVRKLQ

-460 TAR
+460 TGKP

>member
-1 MPTRGA
+1 LKRK
-7 PCEIAAQ
+7 Q
-14 RLIGIPPLRTR
+14 RVPRQTE
-25 PILRPTLE
+25 LRPNLE
-33 EALHERHRRG
+33 EALRQRHRRG
-43 RPVRIG
+43 KPVRIG

-64 SLMRGIIV
+64 SLMEGIIV

-85 AVAMGDTAHRPR
+85 AVAMGGTAHRPR
-97 VVSGVTEARQA
+97 IVSTATEASQA

-120 GTLCQIPEVD
+120 AMLCQIPEVD
-130 VVIDATGRPNAGA
+130 VVIDATGRPDAGA
-143 EVATAAIAAGKHMVM
+143 QVAVAAIEAGKHMVM

-165 TIGAWL
+165 TAGAWF

-196 IRFARTLGYG
+196 IRFARTLGLG

-217 FRIDAVPDD
+217 FRIDATPDD
-226 YRAEAAARNM
+226 YRAEASARNM

-260 AGLSPDVP
+260 IGVGPDVP
-268 GMHGPAAPLHELQN
+268 GMHGPAAPLHELQD
-282 YFRPKAE
+282 YFRPKSE
-289 GGLLSRKGVVDFSI
+289 GGILSRKGVVDFSV

-315 EAPHP
+315 EARHQ
-320 RIIER
+320 RVIER

-330 VGKGPYY
+330 VGRGPYY

-356 AVLFGTTEMVSLP
+356 AVLFGATEMVSLP

-377 MTKRDIEPGETLDA
+377 MAKRDIAVGETLDA

-397 RGFALERADAVRKDA
+397 RGFALERVDAAARRVV
-412 LPIGLAHGA
+412 PIGLAHGA
-421 KVVER
+421 KVMQP
-426 IPKGALI
+426 IPKGTLV
-433 TRAAAIPDK
+433 TFDQAAPDRKLAIFQ
-442 SLMIVALRRKQ
+442 ARRRQ

-460 TAR
+460 AG

>member
-1 MPTRGA
+1 VTTKT
-7 PCEIAAQ
+7 
-14 RLIGIPPLRTR
+14 L
-25 PILRPTLE
+25 LRPNLE
-33 EALHERHRRG
+33 EALHLRQRRG
-43 RPVRIG
+43 KPVRIG
-49 LVGCGQMGTDILVQT
+49 LIGCGQMGTDILVQT
-64 SLMRGIIV
+64 SLMQGIIV
-72 VACAAT
+72 VAVAAT

-85 AVAMGDTAHRPR
+85 AVKMGGTHHQPR
-97 VVSGVTEARQA
+97 IVSSITEARQA
-108 IRRGELAALTGI
+108 IRRGDLAAMTSI
-120 GTLCQIPEVD
+120 GMVCQIPEVD

-187 DEPSTTMEI
+187 DEPSSTMEL

-217 FRIDAVPDD
+217 FKTDAMPDD
-226 YRAEAAARNM
+226 YRAEATARNM

-282 YFRPKAE
+282 YFRPKGE
-289 GGLLSRKGVVDFSI
+289 GGILSRKGVVDFSV

-337 ALTKPYHL
+337 ALTRPFHL

-356 AVLFGTTEMVSLP
+356 AVIFGTTEMVSLP

-377 MTKRDIEPGETLDA
+377 MTKRDIEAGETLDA

-397 RGFALERADAVRKDA
+397 RGYALERLDAVAKNA

-421 KVVER
+421 WVTQR
-426 IPKGALI
+426 IPKGTLV
-433 TRAAAIPDK
+433 RRDAAVPDK
-442 SLMIVALRRKQ
+442 RLKIVAVRKLQ

-460 TAR
+460 TAK

>member
-1 MPTRGA
+1 VT
-7 PCEIAAQ
+7 IKT
-14 RLIGIPPLRTR
+14 LIR
-25 PILRPTLE
+25 PNLE
-33 EALHERHRRG
+33 EALHLRQRRG
-43 RPVRIG
+43 KPVRIG
-49 LVGCGQMGTDILVQT
+49 LIGCGQMGTDILVQT
-64 SLMRGIIV
+64 SLMQGIIV
-72 VACAAT
+72 VAVAAT

-85 AVAMGDTAHRPR
+85 AVKMGGTHHKACI
-97 VVSGVTEARQA
+97 VSTIAEARQA
-108 IRRGELAALTGI
+108 IRRGDLAAMTSI
-120 GTLCQIPEVD
+120 DMVCQIPEVD

-187 DEPSTTMEI
+187 DEPSSTMEL

-217 FRIDAVPDD
+217 FKTDAMPDD

-282 YFRPKAE
+282 YFKPQAE
-289 GGLLSRKGVVDFSI
+289 GGILSRKGVVDFSI

-337 ALTKPYHL
+337 ALTRPFHL

-356 AVLFGTTEMVSLP
+356 AVIFGTTEMVSLP

-377 MTKRDIEPGETLDA
+377 MAKRDIEPGETLDA

-397 RGFALERADAVRKDA
+397 RGYALERLDAVAKNA

-421 KVVER
+421 EVTQR
-426 IPKGALI
+426 IPKGTLV
-433 TRAAAIPDK
+433 TRAAAVPDK
-442 SLMIVALRRKQ
+442 RLKIVAVRKLQ

-460 TAR
+460 TGKP